1 MCDMKKRLALAV
13 LATLVLVGVG
23 ILTVP
28 NPMGEKVLA
37 EAKYRGYLAYTP
49 DEAVALAYNRC
60 AGCHGIE
67 KTLKFCSTC
76 GPPFIIV
83 SHSMKKYIEV
93 MNKNGDDFK
102 QLSDS
107 ELVAITQVWNA
118 LVGNWEDDWR
128 QQDLIKLLQ
137 GDAGMIQLAKTPVEE
152 RPIEMALK
160 GKKAPGAYKEI
171 YADAIKNNSGK

>member
-1 MCDMKKRLALAV
+1 MKKRLILVAVGLLALVAV
-13 LATLVLVGVG
+13 GLLA
-23 ILTVP
+23 IP
-28 NPMGEKVLA
+28 NPVGEKALA
-37 EAKYRGYLAYTP
+37 EAKYRGYLSYTP

-60 AGCHGIE
+60 SGCHGIE

-93 MNKNGDDFK
+93 MNKNGADFK
-102 QLSDS
+102 QLSDA

-128 QQDLIKLLQ
+128 EQDLIKLLQ
-137 GDAGMIQLAKTPVEE
+137 GDAGMIELVKTPIDQ